1 LRWSWTRD
9 GFTRPWVCLSAG
21 ARSEYWGNIH
31 GSDATLD
38 PTDEPTKDSILQGG
52 KRLDASLG
60 ATFHPPGTFFKGQQL
75 FIEGEIP
82 VLQSLDGP
90 QLERSYMAHFAWQL
104 EF

>member
-1 LRWSWTRD
+1 
-9 GFTRPWVCLSAG
+9 
-21 ARSEYWGNIH
+21 
-31 GSDATLD
+31 
-38 PTDEPTKDSILQGG
+38 
-52 KRLDASLG
+52 LG